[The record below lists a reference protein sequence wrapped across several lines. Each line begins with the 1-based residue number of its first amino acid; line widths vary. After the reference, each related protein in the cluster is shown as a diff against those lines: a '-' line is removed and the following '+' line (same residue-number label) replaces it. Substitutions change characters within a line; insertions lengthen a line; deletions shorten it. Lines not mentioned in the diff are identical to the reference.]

1 MPRLDKMNINCLS
14 LIMYSDNLFKNMSKR
29 PIFVLS
35 QFLTMLNL
43 EVEKSSLQKIE
54 YEMDCTDYPI
64 D

>member
-1 MPRLDKMNINCLS
+1 
-14 LIMYSDNLFKNMSKR
+14 MYSDNLFKNMSKR

-43 EVEKSSLQKIE
+43 EVEKSSLQQIE